1 MLEYTEP
8 DIILASETWLQ
19 PGITE
24 REILPPDF
32 RFFARKDRLKD
43 AHGGVA
49 IIARSDHLPLLA
61 TLKIMVSSSQTL
73 EFVTKDNI
81 YSFGHTN
88 HLVW

>member
-24 REILPPDF
+24 RETLPPD
-32 RFFARKDRLKD
+32 ARKDRLKD

-49 IIARSDHLPLLA
+49 IIARSDMDGVE
-61 TLKIMVSSSQTL
+61 IDVQTPT
-73 EFVTKDNI
+73 EFVAA
-81 YSFGHTN
+81 SFP
-88 HLVW
+88 